1 MKLTIFTPVYNR
13 ADLIDRLYES
23 LRRQTNHNFIWLIV
37 DDGST
42 DNLQQK
48 IERLNKELDFEIRYY
63 YQKNQGK
70 HAAHNMGVEKCD
82 TELFFCVDSDDYLKE
97 GAVEKILTV
106 HEMNLSRKVLGYFFR
121 KVDTEGN
128 VSGGRFSIRNNV
140 VGLREI
146 YYRYGF
152 VGELAIVLKTDLIK
166 GFSFPTYA
174 NEKFVSEKVLYNQL
188 SSIAPM
194 VYVDEAIYVFEYQ
207 ESGYTMNSN
216 KLLAKNPKGAAM
228 GFLSDAVYGTN
239 FIDMSKAYA
248 AFSSVKKTFGICGEI
263 YPKCSVKTSVRIMA
277 VLLKPHY
284 NKLFRKIN
292 LRYNMEER

>member
-23 LRRQTNHNFIWLIV
+23 LRRQTNHDFIWLVV

-42 DNLQQK
+42 DNLRQK
-48 IERLNKELDFEIRYY
+48 IEQLKKESDFEIRYY

-82 TELFFCVDSDDYLKE
+82 TELFFCVDSDDFLTE
-97 GAVEKILTV
+97 DAVEKILTV
-106 HEMNLSRKVLGYFFR
+106 HKTNHSRNVLGYYFR
-121 KVDTEGN
+121 KVDTKGN
-128 VSGGRFSIRNNV
+128 VSGGKFSVKNNV

-146 YYRYGF
+146 YYKYGF

-166 GFSFPTYA
+166 GVSFPTYA

-188 SSIAPM
+188 TSIAPM
-194 VYVDEAIYVFEYQ
+194 VYADEAIYVFEYQ

-216 KLLAKNPKGAAM
+216 KFLANNPKGAAM

-248 AFSSVKKTFGICGEI
+248 AFSSVKKIFGIRDEI
-263 YPKCSVKTSVRIMA
+263 YPKYFVKASVRIMA

-284 NKLFRKIN
+284 NKLFRKIDS
-292 LRYNMEER
+292 RYNMEER

>member
-23 LRRQTNHNFIWLIV
+23 LSCQTNHNFIWLIV

-48 IERLNKELDFEIRYY
+48 VERLNKDSNFEIRYY

-70 HAAHNMGVEKCD
+70 HVAHNTGVEKCD
-82 TELFFCVDSDDYLKE
+82 TELFFCVDSDDFLTE
-97 GAVEKILTV
+97 DAVEKILTV
-106 HEMNLSRKVLGYFFR
+106 HKMNLSRNVLGYYFR
-121 KVDTEGN
+121 KVDTEGD
-128 VSGGRFSIRNNV
+128 VSGGKFSIRNNV

-146 YYRYGF
+146 YYKYRF

-188 SSIAPM
+188 TSIAPM

-216 KLLAKNPKGAAM
+216 KLLAKNPRGAAM

-248 AFSSVKKTFGICGEI
+248 AFSSVKKIFGIRDEI
-263 YPKCSVKTSVRIMA
+263 YPKYSVKASVRIMA

-292 LRYNMEER
+292 SRYNMEER

>member
-48 IERLNKELDFEIRYY
+48 IERLNKESDFEIRYY

-70 HAAHNMGVEKCD
+70 HAAHNTGVEKCD

-128 VSGGRFSIRNNV
+128 VSGGKFSVKNNV

-263 YPKCSVKTSVRIMA
+263 YPKCSVKASVRIMA

>member
-48 IERLNKELDFEIRYY
+48 IERLNKESDFEIRYY

-82 TELFFCVDSDDYLKE
+82 TELFFCVDSDDYLTE
-97 GAVEKILTV
+97 DAVEKILMV
-106 HEMNLSRKVLGYFFR
+106 HKMNFSRRVLGYFFR

-263 YPKCSVKTSVRIMA
+263 YPKCSVKASVRIMA

>member
-23 LRRQTNHNFIWLIV
+23 LRCQTNHDFIWLVV

-42 DNLQQK
+42 DNLRQK
-48 IERLNKELDFEIRYY
+48 IEQLKKESDFEIRYY

-70 HAAHNMGVEKCD
+70 HIAHNTGVEKCD
-82 TELFFCVDSDDYLKE
+82 TELFFCVDSDDFLTE
-97 GAVEKILTV
+97 DAVEKILTV
-106 HEMNLSRKVLGYFFR
+106 HKTNLSRNVLGYYFR
-121 KVDTEGN
+121 KVDTKGN
-128 VSGGRFSIRNNV
+128 VSGGKFSVKNNV

-146 YYRYGF
+146 YYKYGF
-152 VGELAIVLKTDLIK
+152 VGELAIVLKTNLIK
-166 GFSFPTYA
+166 NFAFPTYA
-174 NEKFVSEKVLYNQL
+174 NEKFVSEKVFYNQL
-188 SSIAPM
+188 NSIAPM
-194 VYVDEAIYVFEYQ
+194 VYIDEAIYIFEYQ

-216 KLLAKNPKGAAM
+216 KLLARNPKGAAM

-239 FIDMSKAYA
+239 FIDMAKAYA
-248 AFSSVKKTFGICGEI
+248 SFSSVKKIFGICGEI
-263 YPKCSVKTSVRIMA
+263 YPKYFVKASVRIMA

-284 NKLFRKIN
+284 NRLFQKIN